1 MLLFWLLFNEE
12 LKCHL
17 MQNIICFSGT
27 CCYIIE
33 ELQLVSNGITWCIML
48 LMLLLHNWTSSWL
61 LWPHANRCNE
71 LSLFNSQFC
80 RSYSDL
86 LGYFGHGC
94 HIHKITYLFGSKI
107 SSGSEVQILAYFY
120 ILFVFYVL
128 GLYEINFFTL

>member
-1 MLLFWLLFNEE
+1 MVKLLCFWQSCLNKLTINSLLLVSNVYKEVARSFNKE

-94 HIHKITYLFGSKI
+94 LILRITYLVGSKI
-107 SSGSEVQILAYFY
+107 S
-120 ILFVFYVL
+120 
-128 GLYEINFFTL
+128 